1 MAIEANTDRTSGDGD
16 HNSEHSAGMENIPIV
31 KKHPNPG
38 LEYCNVN
45 RRARSSYNLRVARRG
60 AFPKGIELSSSASG
74 FGSQP
79 DNDRLESKIED
90 TSLAGSI
97 VGEEKGSGSQ
107 TPLSVEEVGLEF
119 EDEST
124 ESKAGSVIGDISP
137 PPSTRSSSA
146 STVSEGRDKHR
157 T

>member
-1 MAIEANTDRTSGDGD
+1 
-16 HNSEHSAGMENIPIV
+16 
-31 KKHPNPG
+31 
-38 LEYCNVN
+38 
-45 RRARSSYNLRVARRG
+45 
-60 AFPKGIELSSSASG
+60 
-74 FGSQP
+74 
-79 DNDRLESKIED
+79 LESKIED